1 MRTNFVAFV
10 LCGLIVLAA
19 TAADATN
26 LQVLYAFDRTT
37 AEVHQEIKQR
47 FEKENP
53 DVTVEFLAAAQSY
66 EDASQ
71 SIMRNAMIND
81 LPDVSFQGLN
91 LVRGL
96 ADRGIAVPLD
106 DFIARDGGA
115 GRLGYDVGML
125 RAGGLNGKTFGI
137 PFAVSTPIIYVNA
150 DLVKAAGVDIDAFP
164 TRRARQQDRQSR
176 SERHRIL
183 LSMGHHRQLDVREP
197 GVRQWRAH
205 DVAR

>member
-1 MRTNFVAFV
+1 MRINFLASVLGGLVA
-10 LCGLIVLAA
+10 LAGVPAHA
-19 TAADATN
+19 TK

-53 DVTVEFLAAAQSY
+53 DISIEFLAAVQSY

-71 SIMRNAMIND
+71 SILRSAMIND

-115 GRLGYDVGML
+115 GKLGYDAGML
-125 RAGGLNGKTFGI
+125 RAGGLNGK
-137 PFAVSTPIIYVNA
+137 
-150 DLVKAAGVDIDAFP
+150 
-164 TRRARQQDRQSR
+164 
-176 SERHRIL
+176 
-183 LSMGHHRQLDVREP
+183 
-197 GVRQWRAH
+197 
-205 DVAR
+205 